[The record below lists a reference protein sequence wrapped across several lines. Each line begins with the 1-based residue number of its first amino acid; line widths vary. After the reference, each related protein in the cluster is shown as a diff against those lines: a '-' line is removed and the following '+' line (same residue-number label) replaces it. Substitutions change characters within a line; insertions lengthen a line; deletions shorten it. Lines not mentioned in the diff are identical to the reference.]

1 MTLRQQPLT
10 TPTDLD
16 ILQAINDRQRYTPML
31 LSYVTDHDKGYIS
44 NRLRQLETRGYVHDP
59 LTEHTDHESD
69 TDRSGMYTLTPTG
82 AVAVFHLDGEFHAVL
97 NFCVHQSGPLCEGEF
112 IRGGFTAGADP
123 TIWSF
128 DPDEA
133 CISCPWHNWRFDV
146 RSGRSVDDP
155 RYAVP
160 TFETYVEDGD
170 VYVSF

>member
-1 MTLRQQPLT
+1 MD
-10 TPTDLD
+10 DLHD
-16 ILQAINDRQRYTPML
+16 ALSTSTVASQTSIPSSGSPGRPGEENVQARF
-31 LSYVTDHDKGYIS
+31 
-44 NRLRQLETRGYVHDP
+44 ETRWTVPTVKVATADAFDGNG
-59 LTEHTDHESD
+59 
-69 TDRSGMYTLTPTG
+69 DRVIVEVEGREI
-82 AVAVFHLDGEFHAVL
+82 AVFHLDGEFHAVL

-112 IRGGFTAGADP
+112 IEGGFTVGDDP
-123 TIWSF
+123 TIWTF

-160 TFETYVEDGD
+160 TFETNVENGE